1 MLYNSSLTAYPEYVA
16 GLIYG
21 FTGDNQL
28 DEIQTCIQGGAT
40 LEADAQKLVA
50 DLTAHSTFHAARD
63 GKKLMN
69 DFNEALANCQG
80 MDEDLARINAWADI
94 FTDPLRLSATLSK
107 NWLVHAYGVGRKV
120 QAEVDDW
127 ADFRYFEA
135 GEDTADALVLLLG
148 PV

>member
-1 MLYNSSLTAYPEYVA
+1 
-16 GLIYG
+16 
-21 FTGDNQL
+21 
-28 DEIQTCIQGGAT
+28 
-40 LEADAQKLVA
+40 
-50 DLTAHSTFHAARD
+50 
-63 GKKLMN
+63 MN